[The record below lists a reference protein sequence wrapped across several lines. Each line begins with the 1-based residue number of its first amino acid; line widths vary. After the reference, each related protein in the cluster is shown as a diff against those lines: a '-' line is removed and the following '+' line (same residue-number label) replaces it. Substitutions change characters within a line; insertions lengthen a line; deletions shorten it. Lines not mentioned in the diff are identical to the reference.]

1 MSVIND
7 HSLSQHL
14 DTDHALISST
24 QLLSDTR
31 YIPWYIPGAHP
42 SHIILISWSVIV
54 VKKTRTQD
62 HLSRFILF
70 RNENGFWFPF
80 DGNGKLVRNEVSP
93 FPLHLMMALNIY
105 LYKLMI
111 TNEPFCPVCLPDP
124 DTSLSF
130 FVGTL
135 QKYTVTEH
143 WQKQQNIFE
152 FSTAQYWEA
161 KQLVIKTKWLS
172 LGLYVGGPQ
181 PRW

>member
-1 MSVIND
+1 MTG
-7 HSLSQHL
+7 SLSVWVLLMITPCPSTLTRTMLSYLPHNYCQTPDTFL
-14 DTDHALISST
+14 DTFLGPTHHTL
-24 QLLSDTR
+24 
-31 YIPWYIPGAHP
+31 Y
-42 SHIILISWSVIV
+42 SWSVIV

-143 WQKQQNIFE
+143 WQKQQNI
-152 FSTAQYWEA
+152 
-161 KQLVIKTKWLS
+161 L
-172 LGLYVGGPQ
+172 
-181 PRW
+181 PR